1 MRAGA
6 LEIPLRDAQDLGY
19 RREIADAET
28 TMIHPG
34 HDADDAGLEVCVD
47 RLDTFIDTLQ
57 GYAEPTLALALRI
70 HLAALLQAMVEH
82 RVWTRQDA
90 RRFVLELER
99 EALGV
104 GDE

>member
-6 LEIPLRDAQDLGY
+6 LEMVLWVRAIWRYLRG
-19 RREIADAET
+19 IADAEM
-28 TMIHPG
+28 TMIPPG
-34 HDADDAGLEVCVD
+34 HDADTELEACVD

-57 GYAEPTLALALRI
+57 DYAEPTLAFALRI
-70 HLAALLQAMVEH
+70 HLAALLQTMVEQ

-90 RRFVLELER
+90 RRFVLELEQ

-104 GDE
+104 GEE